1 MDDKIEEILAQY
13 PVQIESRKRIRGAIL
28 LETREGQYLLR
39 EYMALPAVLSE
50 KNASRRV

>member
-28 LETREGQYLLR
+28 LEKGSIYCENI
-39 EYMALPAVLSE
+39 MALPATLSE

>member
-13 PVQIESRKRIRGAIL
+13 PVQKKKKEFV
-28 LETREGQYLLR
+28 GQFCWR
-39 EYMALPAVLSE
+39 PEKGSICCENIMALPAALSG

>member
-13 PVQIESRKRIRGAIL
+13 PVQIERQEKGSICCENI
-28 LETREGQYLLR
+28 
-39 EYMALPAVLSE
+39 MALPATLSE

>member
-13 PVQIESRKRIRGAIL
+13 PVQIEGRKRIV
-28 LETREGQYLLR
+28 GQFCWR
-39 EYMALPAVLSE
+39 PEKGSICCENIMALPAALSG

>member
-28 LETREGQYLLR
+28 LETCENI
-39 EYMALPAVLSE
+39 MALPATLSE

>member
-28 LETREGQYLLR
+28 LRPEKGSIYCENI
-39 EYMALPAVLSE
+39 MALPATLSE

>member
-28 LETREGQYLLR
+28 LETREGQYLPA
-39 EYMALPAVLSE
+39 ALSG